1 MTSEVLQK
9 TTNTK
14 RSQIIKK
21 KKKIPANVS
30 YISTRVPLN
39 LLCYIFQLNIWIQ
52 LNFTKI
58 DFQKLSSSFCC

>member
-1 MTSEVLQK
+1 MTSEVSQK

-14 RSQIIKK
+14 RSQTIKK
-21 KKKIPANVS
+21 NKIPANVS
-30 YISTRVPLN
+30 YISTRVALN

>member
-1 MTSEVLQK
+1 MTSEASQK

-14 RSQIIKK
+14 RSQTIKN
-21 KKKIPANVS
+21 KIPANVS
-30 YISTRVPLN
+30 YISTRVALN